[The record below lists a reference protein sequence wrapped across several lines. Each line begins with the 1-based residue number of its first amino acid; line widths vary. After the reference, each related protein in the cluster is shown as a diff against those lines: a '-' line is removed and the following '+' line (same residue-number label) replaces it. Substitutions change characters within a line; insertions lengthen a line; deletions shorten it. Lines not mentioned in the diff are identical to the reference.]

1 MNALRGSGRCRRD
14 PARDNGTQEG
24 LGLRVLIR
32 GKVVSFDRIK
42 GYGFVAPETGGEDVF
57 IHVNDLHGEKSLL
70 APGSIVEFRLEE
82 GERGPKASAVTVLQ
96 PAPGASAAGFNP
108 GSSGSFAV
116 APPLAVVR
124 PREESVGE
132 DLCDVL
138 SRTEYEH
145 ELTEALLRVEPELT
159 ARQIVE
165 IRKRL
170 GGLARTHGWTEN

>member
-1 MNALRGSGRCRRD
+1 MTTR
-14 PARDNGTQEG
+14 G
-24 LGLRVLIR
+24 LGLRALIR

-57 IHVNDLHGEKSLL
+57 IHVNDLYSDKSLL

-96 PAPGASAAGFNP
+96 PGPGAPVAGVAATVATA
-108 GSSGSFAV
+108 SFAD
-116 APPLAVVR
+116 APPAV
-124 PREESVGE
+124 PRQRDEAGDE
-132 DLCDVL
+132 LCDVL
-138 SRTEYEH
+138 SRAEYEH

-159 ARQIVE
+159 GRQVLE

-170 GGLARTHGWTEN
+170 INVAHAHGWTDR